1 MNRLRELRK
10 ERNLTIKGL
19 SKVLGVSD
27 KTLYRWET
35 QGGMKP
41 LYAKSVAEHLG
52 VNADYLMGRS
62 DIKSIKL
69 EEQKLPKNREYTL
82 LFHET
87 LVNLMRDANIMTA
100 QELNDIKRVVRN
112 LYDEL
117 VLMQYE
123 AEKKELKN
131 E

>member
-19 SKVLGVSD
+19 N
-27 KTLYRWET
+27 KTLGISNKTIYRWET
-35 QGGMKP
+35 QGGIKP
-41 LYAKSVAEHLG
+41 LYAKSIAEYLG

-69 EEQKLPKNREYTL
+69 EEKKLSKDREYIL

-112 LYDEL
+112 VYDEL

-123 AEKKELKN
+123 AEKKEVKR
-131 E
+131 